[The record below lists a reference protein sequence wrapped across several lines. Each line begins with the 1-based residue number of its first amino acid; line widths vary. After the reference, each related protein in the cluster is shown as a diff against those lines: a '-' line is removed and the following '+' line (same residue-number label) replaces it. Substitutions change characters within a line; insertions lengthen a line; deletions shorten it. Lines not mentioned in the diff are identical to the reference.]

1 MKKNIVFIS
10 ISLGLIMLLGIGFSY
25 SLWNISVS
33 QDTTNLAESKCFD
46 LSITNQENN
55 ISLDNAYPISND
67 KGKSLTPY
75 TFTVTNTCAITT
87 EYSVNLEVLNNST
100 LASKFI
106 DVMFEGNINL
116 LSSYDNTDKVNTSSI
131 ESSSSED
138 ENNSS
143 SDVENTDYGKVTTI
157 KERET
162 NKQITQGDLS
172 IVIKNVKILKYE
184 AKDRDQLDSANFEN
198 VKNPYYVVQFSYDI
212 TNNSNKKLDL
222 LGVSAVDV
230 DSKELG
236 QIITLHDNED
246 IDDADIP
253 IRVNPGVTK
262 TVTCQG
268 LLKEDMLGSLN
279 KLSVTFG
286 EVEDKDYN
294 TVTEEADP
302 TSVDIN

>member
-1 MKKNIVFIS
+1 MKKKLFKT
-10 ISLGLIMLLGIGFSY
+10 LL
-25 SLWNISVS
+25 L
-33 QDTTNLAESKCFD
+33 
-46 LSITNQENN
+46 LSIV
-55 ISLDNAYPISND
+55 
-67 KGKSLTPY
+67 
-75 TFTVTNTCAITT
+75 TF
-87 EYSVNLEVLNNST
+87 SGS
-100 LASKFI
+100 
-106 DVMFEGNINL
+106 L
-116 LSSYDNTDKVNTSSI
+116 LSACGKDDSQNTSVKRTKKISTTTSSEDKSKEKVASSSEESTSSI

>member
-1 MKKNIVFIS
+1 MKKKLFKT
-10 ISLGLIMLLGIGFSY
+10 LL
-25 SLWNISVS
+25 L
-33 QDTTNLAESKCFD
+33 
-46 LSITNQENN
+46 LSIV
-55 ISLDNAYPISND
+55 
-67 KGKSLTPY
+67 
-75 TFTVTNTCAITT
+75 TF
-87 EYSVNLEVLNNST
+87 SGS
-100 LASKFI
+100 
-106 DVMFEGNINL
+106 L
-116 LSSYDNTDKVNTSSI
+116 LSACGKDDSQNTSVKRTKKISTTTSSEDKSKEKVASSSEESTSSI

-143 SDVENTDYGKVTTI
+143 FDVENTDYGKVTTI

-184 AKDRDQLDSANFEN
+184 AKDRDQLDSAYFEN

-262 TVTCQG
+262 NVTCQG

>member
-1 MKKNIVFIS
+1 M
-10 ISLGLIMLLGIGFSY
+10 
-25 SLWNISVS
+25 
-33 QDTTNLAESKCFD
+33 
-46 LSITNQENN
+46 
-55 ISLDNAYPISND
+55 SNFFVA
-67 KGKSLTPY
+67 L
-75 TFTVTNTCAITT
+75 
-87 EYSVNLEVLNNST
+87 
-100 LASKFI
+100 
-106 DVMFEGNINL
+106 
-116 LSSYDNTDKVNTSSI
+116 
-131 ESSSSED
+131 
-138 ENNSS
+138 
-143 SDVENTDYGKVTTI
+143 
-157 KERET
+157 
-162 NKQITQGDLS
+162 
-172 IVIKNVKILKYE
+172 
-184 AKDRDQLDSANFEN
+184 
-198 VKNPYYVVQFSYDI
+198 QFSYDI

>member
-1 MKKNIVFIS
+1 MKKTLFKT
-10 ISLGLIMLLGIGFSY
+10 LL
-25 SLWNISVS
+25 L
-33 QDTTNLAESKCFD
+33 
-46 LSITNQENN
+46 LSIVTFSG
-55 ISLDNAYPISND
+55 SLLSAC
-67 KGKSLTPY
+67 GKADSQ
-75 TFTVTNTCAITT
+75 NTSVKRTKKITT
-87 EYSVNLEVLNNST
+87 TTSSEDK
-100 LASKFI
+100 SKEK
-106 DVMFEGNINL
+106 VV
-116 LSSYDNTDKVNTSSI
+116 SSSEESTSSI

-138 ENNSS
+138 ENNGS

-157 KERET
+157 KET
-162 NKQITQGDLS
+162 NKQIKQGDLS
-172 IVIKNVKILKYE
+172 ITIKNVKILKYE
-184 AKDRDQLDSANFEN
+184 PKNKAQLSLANFEN
-198 VKNPYYVVQFSYDI
+198 VKNPYYVVQFNYDV

-222 LGVSAVDV
+222 SGVSAVDL

-236 QIITLHDNED
+236 QVIMLQDNGD
-246 IDDADIP
+246 TYDADAP
-253 IRVNPGVTK
+253 VRVNPGVTK

>member
-1 MKKNIVFIS
+1 MKKTLFKT
-10 ISLGLIMLLGIGFSY
+10 LL
-25 SLWNISVS
+25 L
-33 QDTTNLAESKCFD
+33 
-46 LSITNQENN
+46 LSIV
-55 ISLDNAYPISND
+55 
-67 KGKSLTPY
+67 
-75 TFTVTNTCAITT
+75 TFPG
-87 EYSVNLEVLNNST
+87 S
-100 LASKFI
+100 
-106 DVMFEGNINL
+106 L
-116 LSSYDNTDKVNTSSI
+116 LSSCGKDDSQNTSVKRTKKISTTTSSEDKSKEKVASSSEESTSSI

>member
-1 MKKNIVFIS
+1 MKKTLFKT
-10 ISLGLIMLLGIGFSY
+10 LL
-25 SLWNISVS
+25 L
-33 QDTTNLAESKCFD
+33 
-46 LSITNQENN
+46 LSIVTFSG
-55 ISLDNAYPISND
+55 SLLSAC
-67 KGKSLTPY
+67 GKADSQ
-75 TFTVTNTCAITT
+75 NTSVKRTKKITT
-87 EYSVNLEVLNNST
+87 T
-100 LASKFI
+100 
-106 DVMFEGNINL
+106 
-116 LSSYDNTDKVNTSSI
+116 TSSEDKSKEKVVSSSEESTSII

-138 ENNSS
+138 ENNGS

-157 KERET
+157 KEKET
-162 NKQITQGDLS
+162 NKQIKQGDLS
-172 IVIKNVKILKYE
+172 ITIKNVKILKYE
-184 AKDRDQLDSANFEN
+184 PKNKAQLSLANFEN
-198 VKNPYYVVQFSYDI
+198 VKNPYYVVQFNYDV

-222 LGVSAVDV
+222 SGVSAVDL

-236 QIITLHDNED
+236 QVIMLQDNGD
-246 IDDADIP
+246 TYDADAP
-253 IRVNPGVTK
+253 VRVNPGVTK